1 MLLAL
6 LGCSFFI
13 LVVIIIIIFLSGP
26 FSPGQFSVIFGQWKQ
41 RNTTM
46 LDQIDGGSNWWED
59 KTDGGPNWC
68 WLDFCATASSTRLII
83 VFVSIHYA
91 FMLSPSLDHDL
102 SLEKLE
108 FHADH
113 ITNVVKSHVR
123 KHVRIEVWF
132 PVMHLGFLPVW
143 AFSPVLIAFMCNG

>member
-1 MLLAL
+1 MP
-6 LGCSFFI
+6 F
-13 LVVIIIIIFLSGP
+13 VGP
-26 FSPGQFSVIFGQWKQ
+26 PWLRGASC
-41 RNTTM
+41 TM
-46 LDQIDGGSNWWED
+46 
-59 KTDGGPNWC
+59 C
-68 WLDFCATASSTRLII
+68 WLGLCATASSTRLII

-123 KHVRIEVWF
+123 KHVRIEV
-132 PVMHLGFLPVW
+132 
-143 AFSPVLIAFMCNG
+143 